1 MTCFSTSSQFQFAK
15 SLVSFSTF
23 NLSYTRQNIH
33 TQQNNIQSFRPNVLH
48 IGQSAREID
57 MIILS
62 FEFNL
67 YKSLGFLQTSH
78 VKRLFNIL

>member
-23 NLSYTRQNIH
+23 NFELHETKYSH
-33 TQQNNIQSFRPNVLH
+33 TQQNYIQSFRPNVLH

-67 YKSLGFLQTSH
+67 YKSLGFLQSSY
-78 VKRLFNIL
+78 VKRCV